1 MKTVAIQKKS
11 SIQNVRMLTMTAVLS
26 AIAFALAFFEFP
38 VPLSPSFARMD
49 LSDLPALI
57 GAFAYGPA
65 AGILIELV
73 KNALQLLTSSTGGIG
88 ELANFIMGSS
98 FVAVA
103 GLIYKFHKTKKTA
116 LIACLTS
123 SNSSLY
129 IALCSNYGDASDA
142 GAISVFCIKDGPF
155 VTMMVLGVSGLANIP
170 FAALLSMLIPLLIGM
185 LWGNLDER
193 FKQLCAAAQ
202 PLVIIIMSFAIGA
215 NSSINTV
222 FTAGLSG
229 ILLGI
234 ISALTG
240 IVFYFIYNLFLKKKS
255 ALGAALGTTAAS
267 SALTPAMVAQADPSL
282 AMYVDAAT
290 AQLATASI
298 ITMITAPILVAW
310 FDKRLKKRASA
321 AEPLKEVKS
330 EESVTLSSPAAKGH
344 K

>member
-1 MKTVAIQKKS
+1 MNINILEKMNKVPGGLIIIPLLAAIFINTLAPEVLGIGGPTTALFKVGS
-11 SIQNVRMLTMTAVLS
+11 SAMMGIFLLICGTSINIRQAGLPLYKGAVLLFLKCL
-26 AIAFALAFFEFP
+26 AGALA
-38 VPLSPSFARMD
+38 VW
-49 LSDLPALI
+49 
-57 GAFAYGPA
+57 A
-65 AGILIELV
+65 AG
-73 KNALQLLTSSTGGIG
+73 ALFGPNGFLGIST
-88 ELANFIMGSS
+88 L
-98 FVAVA
+98 
-103 GLIYKFHKTKKTA
+103 A

-142 GAISVFCIKDGPF
+142 GAISVFCVKDGPF

-202 PLVIIIMSFAIGA
+202 PLIIIIMSFAIGA

-234 ISALTG
+234 ISAVTG
-240 IVFYFIYNLFLKKKS
+240 IVFYFIYNLFLKKKT

-267 SALTPAMVAQADPSL
+267 SD
-282 AMYVDAAT
+282 
-290 AQLATASI
+290 
-298 ITMITAPILVAW
+298 
-310 FDKRLKKRASA
+310 R
-321 AEPLKEVKS
+321 KS
-330 EESVTLSSPAAKGH
+330 VV
-344 K
+344 

>member
-1 MKTVAIQKKS
+1 MNINILEKMNKVPGGLIIIPLLVAILINTFAPQ
-11 SIQNVRMLTMTAVLS
+11 VLS
-26 AIAFALAFFEFP
+26 IGGPTTALFKVGSSAMMGIFLLIAEP
-38 VPLSPSFARMD
+38 RSISVRPGCRSIKARCCCF
-49 LSDLPALI
+49 SKCAWP
-57 GAFAYGPA
+57 GPWRYGPRERCFGPSGFL
-65 AGILIELV
+65 GI
-73 KNALQLLTSSTGGIG
+73 ST
-88 ELANFIMGSS
+88 L
-98 FVAVA
+98 
-103 GLIYKFHKTKKTA
+103 A

-240 IVFYFIYNLFLKKKS
+240 IVFYFIYNLF
-255 ALGAALGTTAAS
+255 
-267 SALTPAMVAQADPSL
+267 
-282 AMYVDAAT
+282 
-290 AQLATASI
+290 
-298 ITMITAPILVAW
+298 
-310 FDKRLKKRASA
+310 
-321 AEPLKEVKS
+321 
-330 EESVTLSSPAAKGH
+330 
-344 K
+344 

>member
-1 MKTVAIQKKS
+1 MGCG
-11 SIQNVRMLTMTAVLS
+11 NVVWPERFS
-26 AIAFALAFFEFP
+26 RI
-38 VPLSPSFARMD
+38 
-49 LSDLPALI
+49 
-57 GAFAYGPA
+57 
-65 AGILIELV
+65 
-73 KNALQLLTSSTGGIG
+73 ST
-88 ELANFIMGSS
+88 L
-98 FVAVA
+98 
-103 GLIYKFHKTKKTA
+103 A

-240 IVFYFIYNLFLKKKS
+240 IVFYFIYNLFFEEEKR
-255 ALGAALGTTAAS
+255 AGRRAGNHRRQLGADAGDGCPGGSFAGDVRGCRHRAAGDGEHYHHDHR
-267 SALTPAMVAQADPSL
+267 AD
-282 AMYVDAAT
+282 T
-290 AQLATASI
+290 GR
-298 ITMITAPILVAW
+298 LV
-310 FDKRLKKRASA
+310 
-321 AEPLKEVKS
+321 
-330 EESVTLSSPAAKGH
+330 
-344 K
+344 

>member
-1 MKTVAIQKKS
+1 MNINILDKMNKVPGGLIIIPLLVAILINTFAPQVLSIGGPTTALFKVGS
-11 SIQNVRMLTMTAVLS
+11 SAMMGIFLLICGTSINIRQAGLPLYKGAVLLFLKCL
-26 AIAFALAFFEFP
+26 AGALA
-38 VPLSPSFARMD
+38 VW
-49 LSDLPALI
+49 
-57 GAFAYGPA
+57 
-65 AGILIELV
+65 
-73 KNALQLLTSSTGGIG
+73 
-88 ELANFIMGSS
+88 
-98 FVAVA
+98 VA
-103 GLIYKFHKTKKTA
+103 GTLFGPSGFLGISTLA

-240 IVFYFIYNLFLKKKS
+240 IVF
-255 ALGAALGTTAAS
+255 
-267 SALTPAMVAQADPSL
+267 
-282 AMYVDAAT
+282 
-290 AQLATASI
+290 
-298 ITMITAPILVAW
+298 
-310 FDKRLKKRASA
+310 
-321 AEPLKEVKS
+321 
-330 EESVTLSSPAAKGH
+330 
-344 K
+344 

>member
-1 MKTVAIQKKS
+1 
-11 SIQNVRMLTMTAVLS
+11 
-26 AIAFALAFFEFP
+26 
-38 VPLSPSFARMD
+38 
-49 LSDLPALI
+49 
-57 GAFAYGPA
+57 
-65 AGILIELV
+65 
-73 KNALQLLTSSTGGIG
+73 
-88 ELANFIMGSS
+88 
-98 FVAVA
+98 
-103 GLIYKFHKTKKTA
+103 
-116 LIACLTS
+116 
-123 SNSSLY
+123 
-129 IALCSNYGDASDA
+129 
-142 GAISVFCIKDGPF
+142 
-155 VTMMVLGVSGLANIP
+155 MMVLGVSGLANIP

-310 FDKRLKKRASA
+310 FDKRLKKRAPA
-321 AEPLKEVKS
+321 AEPLKDAKS